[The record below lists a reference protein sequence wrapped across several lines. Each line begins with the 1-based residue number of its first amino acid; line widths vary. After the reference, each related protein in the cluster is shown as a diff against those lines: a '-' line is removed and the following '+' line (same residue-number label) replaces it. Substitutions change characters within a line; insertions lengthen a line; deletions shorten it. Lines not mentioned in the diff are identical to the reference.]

1 MKLPNTGAWILF
13 VSRRFARVDGRGKN
27 ALTSFLA
34 SAGIAF
40 GVMTLIVVMAV
51 MNGFQS
57 GYIESILELSSFH
70 VRSYPDSVEGEASLI
85 FFLEQSPYVRA
96 FYPFAEA
103 QALSVGKSGRQEAA
117 FIRFVPEDIF
127 KIDTGFA
134 NQISIQAG
142 SFDLSGGRAVIGS
155 RLARV
160 LGVGV
165 GDTVSLL
172 ALSGSSETELLSASR
187 IFTVSGIFSCA
198 YADINAGFMFFS
210 LDTAKELSV
219 APLFYGIKLNKTS
232 QDGKFIHALQKS
244 VPDIRTESWRTY
256 NKSFFGALKTEKNI
270 LMMLIFIIFVVVAV
284 NIFNAMRRMIF
295 ERREEISVLSALGA
309 RPVYIQAVFLMQGLL
324 IGLGGAVPGLLL
336 GMLISVRMETVFF
349 IISKTMYY
357 IQYVLT
363 YVFNPANLAFVT
375 ENSMFMFY
383 AQIPARMFFAETA
396 VITLFGTLSALI
408 SSYAASKH
416 ILKLSI
422 AEVLRY
428 E

>member
-13 VSRRFARVDGRGKN
+13 VSRRFVRVDGRGKN

-70 VRSYPDSVEGEASLI
+70 VRSYPVSQTETAVLVD
-85 FFLEQSPYVRA
+85 FLEDSSLVRG
-96 FYPFAEA
+96 FSPFAEA
-103 QALSVGKSGRQEAA
+103 QALSVGKSGRQEAT
-117 FIRFVPEDIF
+117 FIRFVPENILETDE
-127 KIDTGFA
+127 GFA
-134 NQISIQAG
+134 NQISLQAG
-142 SFDLSGGRAVIGS
+142 SFGLSGGKVVIGS

-165 GDTVSLL
+165 GDTVNLL

-187 IFTVSGIFSCA
+187 VFTVSGIFSCA
-198 YADINAGFMFFS
+198 YADINASFMFFS
-210 LDTAKELSV
+210 LDTAKRLSV
-219 APLFYGIKLNKTS
+219 GPLVYGIKLNKIA
-232 QDGKFIHALQKS
+232 QDGKFIHALKQS
-244 VPDIRTESWRTY
+244 VPNIRAESWRTY

-270 LMMLIFIIFVVVAV
+270 LMMLVFIIFVVVAV

-309 RPVYIQAVFLMQGLL
+309 RPFYIQAVFLMQGLL
-324 IGLGGAVPGLLL
+324 IGLGGAVPGLLF
-336 GMLISVRMETVFF
+336 GMLISVRMESVFF

-357 IQYVLT
+357 IQYALIF
-363 YVFNPANLAFVT
+363 VFNPAALAFLT

-383 AQIPARMFFAETA
+383 AQIPARMFFGETA
-396 VITLFGTLSALI
+396 VITLFGILSALI

>member
-1 MKLPNTGAWILF
+1 MKIANTGAWILF

-70 VRSYPDSVEGEASLI
+70 IRSFPVSQTETAALADFLKNNPSVRSFS
-85 FFLEQSPYVRA
+85 
-96 FYPFAEA
+96 PFAEA

-117 FIRFVPEDIF
+117 FIRFVPENILERDE
-127 KIDTGFA
+127 GFA
-134 NQISIQAG
+134 RQITLFAG
-142 SFDLSGGRAVIGS
+142 RFDLSGGRVVIGS
-155 RLARV
+155 RLARI

-165 GDTVSLL
+165 GDRVNLL
-172 ALSGSSETELLSASR
+172 ALSGSSDTDLLSASR
-187 IFTVSGIFSCA
+187 VFTVSGIFSCA
-198 YADINAGFMFFS
+198 YSDINASFMFFS
-210 LDTAKELSV
+210 LDTAKKLSV
-219 APLFYGIKLNKTS
+219 SPLCYGIKLYKTR
-232 QDGKFIHALQKS
+232 QDGRFIRSLQKAL
-244 VPDIRTESWRTY
+244 PNIRAASWRTY
-256 NKSFFGALKTEKNI
+256 NKSFFGALKTEKNV
-270 LMMLIFIIFVVVAV
+270 LMMLVFIIFVVVAV

-309 RPVYIQAVFLMQGLL
+309 KPFHIQAVFLMQGLL

-336 GMLISVRMETVFF
+336 GMLISVRMESVFF

-357 IQYVLT
+357 IQYALAFL
-363 YVFNPANLAFVT
+363 FNPASLAFLT

-383 AQIPARMFFAETA
+383 AQIPARMFFGETA
-396 VITLFGTLSALI
+396 VITLFGILSALV

-416 ILKLSI
+416 ILTLSI